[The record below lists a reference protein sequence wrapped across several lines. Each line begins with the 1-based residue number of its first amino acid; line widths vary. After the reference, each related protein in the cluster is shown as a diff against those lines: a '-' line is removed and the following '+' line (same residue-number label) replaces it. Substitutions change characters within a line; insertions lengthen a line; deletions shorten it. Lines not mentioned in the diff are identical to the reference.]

1 MRSAL
6 FAMYKD
12 GRSLLD
18 FTDDPCYNNMIY
30 YAKKG
35 KLSMQHR
42 GKVFVIE
49 GLDGCGKS
57 TQLPLVSEALAQRGI
72 RNRAISY
79 PNYDDP
85 SSALVQLYLSG
96 AFGSAADAVNP
107 YAASSFYA
115 VDRFASFCQYW
126 QQDYETG
133 MAILAGRYVT
143 SNAIYQMNKL
153 PKSEWDGY
161 LQWLSEY
168 EYDKLKLPRP
178 DRVVFLDMPLELS
191 QRLLMERYHGMEQK
205 KDIHERDLTFLAA
218 CREAALFAAQRQG
231 WVILPCADAHGLLPR
246 EDMTLH
252 IVDALCMDNTDAV
265 L

>member
-1 MRSAL
+1 
-6 FAMYKD
+6 
-12 GRSLLD
+12 
-18 FTDDPCYNNMIY
+18 MIY

-35 KLSMQHR
+35 ELSMQKQ

-85 SSALVQLYLSG
+85 SSALVKLYLSG
-96 AFGSAADAVNP
+96 AFGSAADGVNP

-133 MAILAGRYVT
+133 MTILAGRYVT

-153 PKSEWDGY
+153 PKSEWDAY
-161 LQWLSEY
+161 LAWLAEY
-168 EYDKLKLPRP
+168 EYGKLQLPRP
-178 DRVVFLDMPLELS
+178 NRVVFLDMPLELS
-191 QRLLMERYHGMEQK
+191 QRLLLERYHGIEQQ

-218 CREAALFAAQRQG
+218 CREAALFAAERLG
-231 WVILPCADAHGLLPR
+231 WVILPCADANGLLPR
-246 EDMTLH
+246 EDMTQR
-252 IVDALCMDNTDAV
+252 ITDVLCADNTDSA